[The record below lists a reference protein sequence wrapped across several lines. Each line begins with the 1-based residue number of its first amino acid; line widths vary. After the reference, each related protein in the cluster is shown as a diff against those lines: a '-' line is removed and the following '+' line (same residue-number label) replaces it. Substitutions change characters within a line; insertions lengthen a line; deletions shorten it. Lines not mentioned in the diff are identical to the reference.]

1 MKKQLLFLL
10 ALFACVGLFAQDA
23 APAPEADA
31 ADYQLEAAPADWFF
45 TAGVAFRNF
54 DKPKFK
60 VSGGGSFTDLLSLNG
75 SLVQPTNENLAAAVR
90 DKLGTVRDT
99 GVTRLTFASGSSS
112 GATSTGKYAFT
123 EKLGG
128 TIGIFGSIW
137 SDGALDLGFV
147 ANLSVYELDSA
158 SRSLKGGSV
167 TFNAYDYMVG
177 WNNGRYT
184 VNNVKM
190 DATGNVADASSVF
203 SVGKSKFD
211 MQLWVLDAGLNLG
224 YNFDNGLRTYV
235 AGGPTLSIADME
247 SSSRGD
253 HANEVE
259 FNWGLYV
266 AGGASYWFSE
276 SVGLAAEVRYDDGFG
291 SVGTRYVKQ
300 SLDTLGGN
308 VKLMVRF

>member
-1 MKKQLLFLL
+1 MKKHLLFLL
-10 ALFACVGLFAQDA
+10 ALFACVGLFAQEA
-23 APAPEADA
+23 ESAPEADS
-31 ADYQLEAAPADWFF
+31 ADYQLDAAPADWFF
-45 TAGVAFRNF
+45 TAGVSFRNF
-54 DKPKFK
+54 DKPEFK
-60 VSGGGSFTDLLSLNG
+60 VTGGGSFTDLLSLKG
-75 SLVQPTNENLAAAVR
+75 SLVSPTNENLAAAVK
-90 DKLGTVRDT
+90 DKLGTVRPT

-112 GATSTGKYAFT
+112 DATSTGSYSDA

-128 TIGIFGSIW
+128 TIGVFGSVW

-147 ANLSVYELDSA
+147 SNLSFYELDSA
-158 SRSLKGGSV
+158 SRHLHGGDV
-167 TFNAYDYMVG
+167 TFTAYDYMVG

-184 VNNVKM
+184 INDLKM
-190 DATGNVADASSVF
+190 PATGNVVDASSVF
-203 SVGKSKFD
+203 SAGKSKFD

-224 YNFDNGLRTYV
+224 YNFDNGLRTYL

-247 SSSRGD
+247 SSCRGH
-253 HANEVE
+253 HANETE

-266 AGGASYWFSE
+266 AGGASYWFNE

-291 SVGTRYVKQ
+291 SIGTRYVKQ